1 MVIDH
6 LRLGRGAHQSTTHTS
21 DGSNDPERSILS
33 DLINEV
39 EKLATPSELI
49 DSTATDTINP
59 TIYNLSTLNLSESA
73 ESLLSKGLKF
83 TPTPQNTDD
92 IQLRADILAFSNKVK
107 KRVAYGGKLN
117 NNYQQ
122 SEFVLASRKSNK
134 APPKLTEPKFV
145 SLCQQI
151 ENVGI
156 EDNKVKPNMEK
167 AEYEALKNLVDNDEI
182 LIKSADKGSGVVI
195 MDKEYYNEGI
205 QKLLSDTKTYQPVD
219 NMDLTILV
227 DKVDKFV
234 KSWSSVLTKEE
245 KAALTK
251 QQSSIASF
259 YGLPKIHKS
268 KILADAALTS
278 NSLIVNAKEP
288 PDVKFRPIVSCR
300 LCPTSKL
307 CEALNNILQ
316 PLVKKVKFRLKD
328 TWDFLRS
335 CPDQVEEDTF
345 LVSADISSLYTNIT
359 TEKGAESIGFYW
371 DQYAKEVGLPA
382 RITKEFVLD
391 LYTFCQENLYFEF
404 CGQIYRQVSGTGMG
418 KIFAPALADL
428 KIGKDEIDLENF
440 VIASFPNETAI
451 AFLESYFRYL
461 DDVIFRW
468 RTSYPG
474 LDIIKQKM
482 NLIDPNIKYIF
493 QDSLEDDFKDKGLPY
508 LDVLLKIEG
517 SRLTTDIY
525 AKETDT
531 FNYLPFSSSHPRHCT
546 RNIPFSLARRI
557 KGIVSEESRLEIR
570 MTEMKDR
577 LIRKGY
583 PKGLINGA
591 IKKAMSINRHDILF
605 PVPKTPPPPSTNT
618 LQDQNQPIH
627 YVSTFN
633 VRIKDTAPLIRT
645 IIGCHNVLNPEDMPL
660 KAMASYRKSPSL
672 KDSLMFKGDK
682 SKNRVK
688 KCLKN
693 CLLCREYLVEGNSL
707 KLKNGFVLS
716 TNGSFTCSSRNVV
729 YIAICDGCGE
739 FYIGETG
746 DKLSNRFA
754 VHRQQGKIEA
764 DNGGL
769 HADQHFRVC
778 GNNKYSV
785 FPFYR
790 PRFED
795 VTLRREHEEK
805 WIRKLKPVLNGTA
818 WGR

>member
-1 MVIDH
+1 MVIDY

-251 QQSSIASF
+251 QQSSIATF

-288 PDVKFRPIVSCR
+288 QDVKFRPIVSCR

-508 LDVLLKIEG
+508 LDVLLDVLYVCDVIIKINV
-517 SRLTTDIY
+517 RY
-525 AKETDT
+525 V
-531 FNYLPFSSSHPRHCT
+531 F
-546 RNIPFSLARRI
+546 
-557 KGIVSEESRLEIR
+557 
-570 MTEMKDR
+570 
-577 LIRKGY
+577 
-583 PKGLINGA
+583 
-591 IKKAMSINRHDILF
+591 INRFL
-605 PVPKTPPPPSTNT
+605 
-618 LQDQNQPIH
+618 
-627 YVSTFN
+627 
-633 VRIKDTAPLIRT
+633 R
-645 IIGCHNVLNPEDMPL
+645 
-660 KAMASYRKSPSL
+660 
-672 KDSLMFKGDK
+672 
-682 SKNRVK
+682 
-688 KCLKN
+688 
-693 CLLCREYLVEGNSL
+693 
-707 KLKNGFVLS
+707 
-716 TNGSFTCSSRNVV
+716 
-729 YIAICDGCGE
+729 YI
-739 FYIGETG
+739 
-746 DKLSNRFA
+746 
-754 VHRQQGKIEA
+754 Q
-764 DNGGL
+764 
-769 HADQHFRVC
+769 
-778 GNNKYSV
+778 
-785 FPFYR
+785 
-790 PRFED
+790 
-795 VTLRREHEEK
+795 
-805 WIRKLKPVLNGTA
+805 
-818 WGR
+818 